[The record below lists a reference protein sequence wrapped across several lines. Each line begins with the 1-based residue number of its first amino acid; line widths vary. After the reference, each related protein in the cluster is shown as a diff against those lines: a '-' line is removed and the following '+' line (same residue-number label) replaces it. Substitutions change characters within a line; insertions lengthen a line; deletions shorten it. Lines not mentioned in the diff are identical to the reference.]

1 MSEQTIGQGM
11 TLKERMDTRKENF
24 MLRVDTHTD
33 MIGGGLSKIT
43 PLMTQ
48 ATSALCV
55 GYSSYEG
62 VNMYFNAHWI
72 VAVLVGLVAGIATE
86 GIGFIAV
93 DERDKAEAHNRR
105 TPDPT
110 QQVSMAKGNAYV
122 AGSFLITMAI
132 VAAFESIPAIIR
144 YGDGSAT
151 LAEVLFRCG
160 LLVFPFLSRLGANL
174 FAFRA
179 VRESVDTLSD
189 DQEIRRLKLTLAKQ
203 ELIAKSTAKIEKV
216 SIKQVSKPVETSA
229 KVETMPVSSPATTE
243 NNDSGNLQETI
254 EKAIVRF
261 LKNNP
266 GAKLDAIAVHADTT
280 KGNVSKKISS
290 LVEIGVLHE
299 ERQGKRRVVTVN
311 GNHEEY
317 LAS

>member
-1 MSEQTIGQGM
+1 MSEQ
-11 TLKERMDTRKENF
+11 TLKERMETRKENF
-24 MLRVDTHTD
+24 TLRVDTHTD
-33 MIGGGLSKIT
+33 MIGSGLSKIT

-62 VNMYFNAHWI
+62 VNMHFHAHWI
-72 VAVLVGLVAGIATE
+72 IATE

-105 TPDPT
+105 TTDPA
-110 QQVSMAKGNAYV
+110 QRVSMAKGNAYV

-144 YGDGSAT
+144 YWDGSAT

-189 DQEIRRLKLTLAKQ
+189 DQELRRLKLSLAKQ

-216 SIKQVSKPVETSA
+216 STKQVSKPVETSA
-229 KVETMPVSSPATTE
+229 KVETMPVSPPVPDVSV
-243 NNDSGNLQETI
+243 DSGNLQETI
-254 EKAIVRF
+254 EKAIIRF

-266 GAKLDAIAVHADTT
+266 GAKLDDIAAGVDTT
-280 KGNVSKKISS
+280 KGNVSKKITS

-299 ERQGKRRVVTVN
+299 ERQGNRRVVSVN
-311 GNHEEY
+311 GGHEAY

>member
-1 MSEQTIGQGM
+1 
-11 TLKERMDTRKENF
+11 

-33 MIGGGLSKIT
+33 MIGLGLSKIT

-55 GYSSYEG
+55 GYASYEG
-62 VNMYFNAHWI
+62 VNIHFDAHWS

-105 TPDPT
+105 TSDPA
-110 QQVSMAKGNAYV
+110 QHVSMAKGNAYV

-132 VAAFESIPAIIR
+132 VAAFESVPALIR
-144 YGDGSAT
+144 YYDGSAT

-189 DQEIRRLKLTLAKQ
+189 DQELRRLKLSLAKQ
-203 ELIAKSTAKIEKV
+203 ELIAKSAARVEKV
-216 SIKQVSKPVETSA
+216 GAKSIAKPAEEMATQSATSQKVKPVSRPIGYDEQMA
-229 KVETMPVSSPATTE
+229 M
-243 NNDSGNLQETI
+243 LTI
-254 EKAIVRF
+254 YQSEPTLSDEKMAVRIG
-261 LKNNP
+261 K
-266 GAKLDAIAVHADTT
+266 
-280 KGNVSKKISS
+280 SKKTIQD
-290 LVEIGVLHE
+290 LLADLAAKEVVHIQKG
-299 ERQGKRRVVTVN
+299 RRGKTVTVN
-311 GNHEEY
+311 GKFSAFQAGEI
-317 LAS
+317 

>member
-1 MSEQTIGQGM
+1 MSEI
-11 TLKERMDTRKENF
+11 TLKERMETRKENF

-33 MIGGGLSKIT
+33 MIGMGLSKIT

-55 GYSSYEG
+55 GYASYEG
-62 VNMYFNAHWI
+62 VNIHFDAHWS
-72 VAVLVGLVAGIATE
+72 VAVLVGLVAGVATE

-105 TPDPT
+105 TSDPT
-110 QQVSMAKGNAYV
+110 QHVSMAKGNAYV

-132 VAAFESIPAIIR
+132 VAAFESVPALIR
-144 YGDGSAT
+144 YYDGSAT

-189 DQEIRRLKLTLAKQ
+189 DQELRRLKLSLAKQ
-203 ELIAKSTAKIEKV
+203 ELIAKSAARVEKV
-216 SIKQVSKPVETSA
+216 SSKQVSKPVETSK
-229 KVETMPVSSPATTE
+229 KVETIPVSSPVTSS
-243 NNDSGNLQETI
+243 DDLQETI

-266 GAKLDAIAVHADTT
+266 GAKLDDIAAHADTT
-280 KGNVSKKISS
+280 KGNVSKKITS

-299 ERQGKRRVVTVN
+299 ERQGNRRVVKVN
-311 GNHEEY
+311 GNHEAY
-317 LAS
+317 LNGE

>member
-1 MSEQTIGQGM
+1 MNE
-11 TLKERMDTRKENF
+11 LKERMETRKENF
-24 MLRVDTHTD
+24 ILRVDTHTD
-33 MIGGGLSKIT
+33 MIGQGLSKIT

-55 GYSSYEG
+55 GYASYEG
-62 VNMYFNAHWI
+62 VNTYFNAHWS

-105 TPDPT
+105 TSDPS
-110 QQVSMAKGNAYV
+110 QHVSMAKGNAYV
-122 AGSFLITMAI
+122 AGSFVITMAI
-132 VAAFESIPAIIR
+132 VAAFESVPALIR
-144 YGDGSAT
+144 YYDDSAT

-179 VRESVDTLSD
+179 VRESVDTLAD
-189 DQEIRRLKLTLAKQ
+189 DQELRRLKLSLAKQ
-203 ELIAKSTAKIEKV
+203 ELIARSTARIEKV
-216 SIKQVSKPVETSA
+216 STKTV
-229 KVETMPVSSPATTE
+229 
-243 NNDSGNLQETI
+243 SGNLETKQNMKTLPVSAPVTDVSGDSQETI

-261 LKNNP
+261 LKEKP
-266 GAKLDAIAVHADTT
+266 GAKLDDIAIHVDST
-280 KGNVSKKISS
+280 KGNISKKITS

-299 ERQGKRRVVTVN
+299 ERQGNRRVVTVN
-311 GNHEEY
+311 GNHEQY
-317 LAS
+317 LASL